1 MEQRWIRRQPSL
13 ACCWSRSAT
22 PNTDKGFTLMIT
34 TNNPIKHAVTALLGA
49 AVLVFSLT
57 ACNTIEGAGQDI
69 KSTGKAI
76 EKTADDNK

>member
-1 MEQRWIRRQPSL
+1 
-13 ACCWSRSAT
+13 
-22 PNTDKGFTLMIT
+22 MIT
-34 TNNPIKHAVTALLGA
+34 TLKAAPRSAAMTVAALIVAFG
-49 AVLVFSLT
+49 FS